1 MADYCEI
8 VIRGYIDG
16 RRATWFEDM
25 TVTNRDT
32 GEAVLSG
39 RVSGD
44 EEWSALLARVADM
57 GMPLVS
63 IKRRC
68 AHEPSEPARR

>member
-8 VIRGYIDG
+8 AVQGYIDS

-25 TVTNRDT
+25 AVTNGAN

-39 RVSGD
+39 RITDD
-44 EEWSALLARVADM
+44 EEWSALLERVVEL

-63 IKRRC
+63 IKRRSSRNC
-68 AHEPSEPARR
+68 

>member
-8 VIRGYIDG
+8 VIRGYLDG

-25 TVTNRDT
+25 TVTNQPT

-39 RVSGD
+39 RVGG
-44 EEWSALLARVADM
+44 EEDWSDLLARVVDL
-57 GMPLVS
+57 GFPLVS
-63 IKRRC
+63 VKRRTC
-68 AHEPSEPARR
+68 GEPRGES